1 MAGLKTMQVQPD
13 IMVAPG
19 TQPYLDQFK
28 QLSDNLPGQGVDW
41 LQSSRKN
48 NLARFGKNG
57 FPTQKDEDWR
67 YTPLKPVTGKSFNLL
82 SAPDSGVV
90 PADVQS
96 QPALKSISGLD
107 CHRLVF
113 VDGVLNMSMSD
124 ISGLDQNVSVRSLS
138 AVLADDPGSI
148 RDLLG
153 SIVGES
159 CHGFA
164 ALNGALHQNGLVVML
179 EQGAVLS
186 KPLEVVYASNQELS
200 LVQPRS
206 LIVMGKGSK
215 AQIIERTV
223 SLSDSNSL
231 LNSITEVMLDEQSEL
246 DYYLIQEQSRAS
258 YQVSGIWARQK
269 RSSRFSCH
277 TVTFGG
283 GLVRNDLRSEMT
295 GPGAHCDMLGVYS
308 LSGKQHVDN
317 HTTMIHGA
325 AECTSN
331 ELYKGVLDERSRGVF
346 HGRIK
351 VEKDAQKT
359 DAQQSNNTLL
369 LSRDAEI
376 DTKPQLEIYADDVKC
391 SHGATIGQLDET
403 SMFYL
408 RSRGI
413 DPEAA
418 RSMLTYAFVNDV
430 LGQIKIE
437 PLRDYLE
444 AALGEQLI
452 REQ

>member
-1 MAGLKTMQVQPD
+1 MAGLKIMQVQPD
-13 IMVAPG
+13 TMLASG
-19 TQPYLDQFK
+19 TQFYLDQFE
-28 QLSDNLPGQGVDW
+28 QISDKLPGQNVDW
-41 LQSSRKN
+41 LQSSRNN

-67 YTPLKPVTGKSFNLL
+67 YTPLKPVTGKAFNLK
-82 SAPDSGVV
+82 SAPTSGVEHE
-90 PADVQS
+90 DTRSQS
-96 QPALKSISGLD
+96 ALRPIPGLN

-113 VDGVLNMSMSD
+113 VDGFPEMSMSD
-124 ISGLDQNVSVRSLS
+124 IAGLDGKVSVRSLS
-138 AVLADDPGSI
+138 EVLAEDPETI
-148 RDLLG
+148 RDLLD
-153 SIVGES
+153 SVVGES
-159 CHGFA
+159 SHGFA
-164 ALNGALHQNGLVVML
+164 ALNGALHQDGLVVML
-179 EQGAVLS
+179 EEGAVLS
-186 KPLEVVYASNQELS
+186 MPLEVVYASNQELT
-200 LVQPRS
+200 LVQPRN
-206 LIVMGKGSK
+206 LICLGKGAK

-223 SLSDSNSL
+223 SLSDSSCLHNSV
-231 LNSITEVMLDEQSEL
+231 TEVILNEGSEL
-246 DYYLIQEQSRAS
+246 DYYLIQDQSRSS
-258 YQVSGIWARQK
+258 YQVCGVWARQK
-269 RSSRFSCH
+269 ESSRFSCH

-308 LSGKQHVDN
+308 LSAKQHVDN

-325 AECTSN
+325 AHCTSN
-331 ELYKGVLDERSRGVF
+331 ELYKGVLDQRSRSVF

-359 DAQQSNNTLL
+359 DARQSNNTLL

-413 DPEAA
+413 DPDAA

-444 AALGEQLI
+444 KALGEQLI
-452 REQ
+452 REK